1 MNKEDSKALYEALLD
16 GEWVVSWIRGDDII
30 QNSEKILS
38 FRHKSIL
45 VVHME
50 DTDHFISDDDY
61 TIVNVNGTYVVN
73 SNTLVN
79 GTIVFEKV

>member
-1 MNKEDSKALYEALLD
+1 MKKEDSKSLYEALLD
-16 GEWVVSWIRGDDII
+16 GEWVVSWIRGGDII

-45 VVHME
+45 VVNVE
-50 DTDHFISDDDY
+50 DTDLFISNDDY

-79 GTIVFEKV
+79 GTIIFEKV